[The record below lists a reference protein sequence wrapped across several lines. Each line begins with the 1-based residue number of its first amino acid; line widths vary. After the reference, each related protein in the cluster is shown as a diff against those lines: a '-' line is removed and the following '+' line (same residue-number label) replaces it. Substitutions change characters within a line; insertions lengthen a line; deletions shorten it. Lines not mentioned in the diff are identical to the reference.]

1 MLFLFQQVVHDC
13 STSEKST
20 NLRTREEYLK
30 ATRDSIIAKKRKERD
45 SELQDYLKANP
56 QYTTEK
62 ATSSSTTAAT
72 SEQKSKQS
80 LDNPQPLEEE
90 GKKNEKSW
98 RKRLK
103 QKKPVLTPDVAD
115 KIK

>member
-72 SEQKSKQS
+72 SKQKSKQS
-80 LDNPQPLEEE
+80 LDNPQPLEE

>member
-13 STSEKST
+13 STSEKNT

-45 SELQDYLKANP
+45 GELQEYLKANP

-72 SEQKSKQS
+72 SRQKSKQS
-80 LDNPQPLEEE
+80 LDNPQPLEE

>member
-1 MLFLFQQVVHDC
+1 MLFLFQQVVHD

-45 SELQDYLKANP
+45 SELQEYLKANP

-72 SEQKSKQS
+72 SKQKSKQS
-80 LDNPQPLEEE
+80 LDNPQPLEE